1 MTEWTVETVAA
12 PRMSWVIV
20 DGEPLAVLQRTA
32 PVVAR
37 SVVHETVNVPSLT
50 LVTRMPRVRNPVTG
64 VADAV
69 PVADAVSEAVAVAV
83 DEGGGVGVAVPGKV
97 DVADAVAVTDGPG
110 VTVAS
115 STMIV
120 PVMPADAE
128 EV

>member
-1 MTEWTVETVAA
+1 
-12 PRMSWVIV
+12 MS
-20 DGEPLAVLQRTA
+20 
-32 PVVAR
+32 
-37 SVVHETVNVPSLT
+37 
-50 LVTRMPRVRNPVTG
+50 RVRNPVTG

-83 DEGGGVGVAVPGKV
+83 DEGGGVGVAVPGRV

-120 PVMPADAE
+120 PAIPADAE